1 MSKPKCCQKQ
11 TANEIKQAAELL
23 RIIAEPNRLK
33 ILCVLKNSEECVCD
47 IQKHIGL
54 AQNLTSHH
62 LKVLKQA
69 GLIKAQ
75 KEDKIFLLEIKA
87 DPNDKIIQ
95 VLKQICHF
103 GQFNI
108 HDKRGKLINTIK
120 VEPGSIVVIAERDFI
135 NKEISYPR
143 FYNIFDTALII

>member
-1 MSKPKCCQKQ
+1 MKKETRKKL
-11 TANEIKQAAELL
+11 EKFLED
-23 RIIAEPNRLK
+23 RRL
-33 ILCVLKNSEECVCD
+33 VRNSRD
-47 IQKHIGL
+47 IGL
-54 AQNLTSHH
+54 I
-62 LKVLKQA
+62 VLEKEREISPKEWRKLDA
-69 GLIKAQ
+69 SFSYFLLNNPFEFKKLVNSLIKAQ

>member
-75 KEDKIFLLEIKA
+75 KDGL
-87 DPNDKIIQ
+87 KIIYSLNKS
-95 VLKQICHF
+95 VIKK
-103 GQFNI
+103 FNS
-108 HDKRGKLINTIK
+108 LITNFLQTYEK
-120 VEPGSIVVIAERDFI
+120 
-135 NKEISYPR
+135 
-143 FYNIFDTALII
+143 